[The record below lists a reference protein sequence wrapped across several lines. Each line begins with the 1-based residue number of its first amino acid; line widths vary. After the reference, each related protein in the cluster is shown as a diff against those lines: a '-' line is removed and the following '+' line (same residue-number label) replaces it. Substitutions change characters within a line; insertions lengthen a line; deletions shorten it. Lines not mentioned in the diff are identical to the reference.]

1 MKRVDRVY
9 RTIMGALTRLVFG
22 QAPQLERVG
31 LPGMP
36 RPFFPWYLCS
46 GGVVRLFFMT
56 FAKWER
62 IGLENLPRE
71 GGYILAS
78 NHIGSAD
85 PPMLAVAVYPRW
97 PRFMAKLELFQ
108 KRPLTGWIFAL
119 SGAFPVRRLDADIAA
134 LREAQAQLAAGRI
147 LGMFPE
153 GHRSHNAALM
163 EAFPGTA
170 LIALRSGAPI
180 VPVGITGSENFRG
193 GLGVFFQRPRVRM
206 HFGEPFVLEAG
217 DRVRRDDVEAGT
229 ERLMREIAALIP
241 ARYRGV
247 YRERFADLPDE
258 ALADRLPEGL
268 ATGSRGR
275 PGDEA

>member
-9 RTIMGALTRLVFG
+9 RAIMGALTRLVFG

-36 RPFFPWYLCS
+36 RPFFPWYLAS
-46 GGVVRLFFMT
+46 GGVVRIFFMT

-62 IGLENLPRE
+62 IGLENLPPE
-71 GGYILAS
+71 GGYILAA
-78 NHIGSAD
+78 NHVASAD

-119 SGAFPVRRLDADIAA
+119 SGAFPVRRLDADLAA
-134 LREAQAQLAAGRI
+134 LREAQAQLANGCI

-153 GHRSHNAALM
+153 GHRSDNAALG
-163 EAFPGTA
+163 EAYHGTA
-170 LIALRSGAPI
+170 LIALRSGVPI
-180 VPVGITGSENFRG
+180 VPVGITGSENFRR
-193 GLGVFFQRPRVRM
+193 GLRVFFRRPHVRI

-258 ALADRLPEGL
+258 ALADRRPEGL
-268 ATGSRGR
+268 AAGSSGR
-275 PGDEA
+275 PGGEA